1 MDLPATADPDIR
13 PMAVAE
19 LYRHTTNGHPV
30 WKLRA
35 IGQGW
40 ADGLD
45 ALARAHGVD
54 IT

>member
-1 MDLPATADPDIR
+1 MTRSSQTIESPPNPER
-13 PMAVAE
+13 F
-19 LYRHTTNGHPV
+19 TNGHPV

-45 ALARAHGVD
+45 ALARDHGVT
-54 IT
+54 IA